1 MIVEPGHLEKEKELD
16 ELKKYKEDMEYQKAQ
31 EAEAREVLRLK
42 NCEKHK
48 EQIYCFFEFITYN
61 QFDYRKRKRKK
72 SKFEGLEEANK
83 ELSKSLQETKRGV
96 KRLNGAVRELF
107 EK

>member
-48 EQIYCFFEFITYN
+48 E
-61 QFDYRKRKRKK
+61 
-72 SKFEGLEEANK
+72 
-83 ELSKSLQETKRGV
+83 
-96 KRLNGAVRELF
+96 
-107 EK
+107 

>member
-1 MIVEPGHLEKEKELD
+1 MEGSKAAGSRAGGDQDEGTDSNYFAIYFLFSNILSAAGNVETGHLEKEELD

-48 EQIYCFFEFITYN
+48 E
-61 QFDYRKRKRKK
+61 
-72 SKFEGLEEANK
+72 
-83 ELSKSLQETKRGV
+83 
-96 KRLNGAVRELF
+96 
-107 EK
+107 